1 MNTNFNP
8 DLVDNDYIHQEDEFI
23 NPEYAKQIQ
32 EEKLKEL
39 QLIEALKQRQRMK
52 QYPKG
57 TDMYYEMQESQPSFN
72 DFMRGYDPRFDP
84 YGE

>member
-8 DLVDNDYIHQEDEFI
+8 ALVDNDYIRQNDEFI
-23 NPEYAKQIQ
+23 NPEYAKQEQ

-39 QLIEALKQRQRMK
+39 QLIEAIKQKQKMK

-57 TDMYYEMQESQPSFN
+57 TDMYYESREPNLENMKDLEIW
-72 DFMRGYDPRFDP
+72 DLLGD
-84 YGE
+84 

>member
-8 DLVDNDYIHQEDEFI
+8 NLVDNDYIHQEDEFI

-39 QLIEALKQRQRMK
+39 QLIEALKQRQRMR
-52 QYPKG
+52 QYPEG
-57 TDMYYEMQESQPSFN
+57 TDMYYESREPN
-72 DFMRGYDPRFDP
+72 LENVKDLEIWDLLGD
-84 YGE
+84 

>member
-8 DLVDNDYIHQEDEFI
+8 DLVDSDYISQSDEFI
-23 NPEYAKQIQ
+23 NPEYAKQEQ

-39 QLIEALKQRQRMK
+39 QLLEALKQRQRMK

-57 TDMYYEMQESQPSFN
+57 TDMYYESREPN
-72 DFMRGYDPRFDP
+72 LENVKDLDIWDLLGD
-84 YGE
+84 